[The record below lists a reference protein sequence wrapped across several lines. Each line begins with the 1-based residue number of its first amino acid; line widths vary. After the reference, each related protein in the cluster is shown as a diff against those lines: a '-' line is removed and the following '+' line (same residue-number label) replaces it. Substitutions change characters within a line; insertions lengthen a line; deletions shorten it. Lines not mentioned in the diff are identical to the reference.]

1 MNKIKTFLIYI
12 FMGVALV
19 NFVGV
24 FYFKTSNIEAFTK
37 YIEFC
42 SKNEVK
48 LKEVKDKKKVE
59 EITKIYRSF
68 QEKGIVEPKKMISYH
83 VKNVKQGAPLISTY
97 YKIYQMGKGYDL
109 YREVGEKLIEEK

>member
-42 SKNEVK
+42 SK
-48 LKEVKDKKKVE
+48 KEVKDKKKVE
-59 EITKIYRSF
+59 EITKIYKSF

-109 YREVGEKLIEEK
+109 YREAGEKLIEEK

>member
-48 LKEVKDKKKVE
+48 LKELKDK
-59 EITKIYRSF
+59 R
-68 QEKGIVEPKKMISYH
+68 
-83 VKNVKQGAPLISTY
+83 
-97 YKIYQMGKGYDL
+97 
-109 YREVGEKLIEEK
+109 

>member
-1 MNKIKTFLIYI
+1 MKKIKFFLIYI
-12 FMGVALV
+12 FMGVALI
-19 NFVGV
+19 NFIGV

-42 SKNEVK
+42 SENIEKLEKFSDKEEVA
-48 LKEVKDKKKVE
+48 

-97 YKIYQMGKGYDL
+97 YKIYQLGKGYDL
-109 YREVGEKLIEEK
+109 YREAGEKLIEEK